1 MNCAL
6 LAAGTP
12 PFITHSLL
20 TNPKRNLSAISD
32 VSCDP
37 YSTNN
42 PIPLYGEC
50 TTLKVPV
57 MRIVDG
63 TRPVDLIAIDH
74 LPTLL
79 PRESSESFSGALTP
93 LLIDFDSSVW
103 GRAEGVYQDMASRTA
118 ESPGL

>member
-1 MNCAL
+1 
-6 LAAGTP
+6 
-12 PFITHSLL
+12 
-20 TNPKRNLSAISD
+20 
-32 VSCDP
+32 
-37 YSTNN
+37 
-42 PIPLYGEC
+42 
-50 TTLKVPV
+50 